1 MPCFIF
7 RKAEACDL
15 HFFRKD
21 SVQYTDIRTFGVVFK
36 RACRGLGNRKFQA
49 DVGCETKNTRFL
61 HGFRQN
67 TAVCSRQSA
76 RPQFDAAKV
85 SCHNG

>member
-21 SVQYTDIRTFGVVFK
+21 SVQYTDIRTFDVVFK
-36 RACRGLGNRKFQA
+36 RACRGIGNSKFVA
-49 DVGCETKNTRFL
+49 CVGDKKNNTRWLIEFT
-61 HGFRQN
+61 QM
-67 TAVCSRQSA
+67 TA
-76 RPQFDAAKV
+76 
-85 SCHNG
+85 